1 MQNLNEI
8 LQFNPE
14 NPEAFMPTLERVSD
28 DDVRFASDISYREE
42 IRARAMSV
50 CELMKHGMQVESDD
64 ETHRIAADIAIE
76 REPLEPHKTKPD
88 VILHLEA
95 IMNEFDHE
103 VVNDAVRMRRVITNK
118 LLFEASTAE
127 KASERI
133 KAMELLGKI
142 TEVGLFTERQHI
154 TIEQK
159 STEELE
165 KELEET
171 IQLLLNPDT
180 NTYEAKKQESRE
192 QKPPKFKDIK
202 INV

>member
-1 MQNLNEI
+1 M
-8 LQFNPE
+8 
-14 NPEAFMPTLERVSD
+14 T
-28 DDVRFASDISYREE
+28 
-42 IRARAMSV
+42 
-50 CELMKHGMQVESDD
+50 
-64 ETHRIAADIAIE
+64 
-76 REPLEPHKTKPD
+76 
-88 VILHLEA
+88 
-95 IMNEFDHE
+95 EFDHE
-103 VVNDAVRMRRVITNK
+103 VVHDAVRMRRVITNK
-118 LLFEASTAE
+118 LLLEASTAE

-142 TEVGLFTERQHI
+142 TEIGLFTERQHI

-171 IQLLLNPDT
+171 IQLLLNPET
-180 NTYEAKKQESRE
+180 NTYETKKQEAHE